1 MSILEIAYDNIPVNK
16 AKVNYMDIARYITEY
31 VKDTGYT
38 YVLIKGSDS
47 IFEKTGYCYGASG
60 YYAPSS
66 QYGTATDFKHMIKEL
81 HNNGIGVIIDF
92 NVAYFGIDIRS
103 IVNYDGGD
111 CYGYLKPRIIEKPQM
126 NITTFAY
133 EKGEV
138 RSFLISAIAMWL
150 DEYNIDGI
158 KITDTATM
166 LYLDYGKNPGEW
178 TPNMYGGNENLDA
191 IEFIKQ
197 MNEYVHKRNDGVITI
212 ADEKSLW
219 SDVTRNNDNED
230 SLGFDYKLMMAL
242 MRNSLSL

>member
-1 MSILEIAYDNIPVNK
+1 
-16 AKVNYMDIARYITEY
+16 
-31 VKDTGYT
+31 
-38 YVLIKGSDS
+38 
-47 IFEKTGYCYGASG
+47 
-60 YYAPSS
+60 
-66 QYGTATDFKHMIKEL
+66 MIKEL

-212 ADEKSLW
+212 ADE
-219 SDVTRNNDNED
+219 
-230 SLGFDYKLMMAL
+230 
-242 MRNSLSL
+242 

>member
-1 MSILEIAYDNIPVNK
+1 
-16 AKVNYMDIARYITEY
+16 
-31 VKDTGYT
+31 
-38 YVLIKGSDS
+38 
-47 IFEKTGYCYGASG
+47 
-60 YYAPSS
+60 
-66 QYGTATDFKHMIKEL
+66 
-81 HNNGIGVIIDF
+81 
-92 NVAYFGIDIRS
+92 
-103 IVNYDGGD
+103 
-111 CYGYLKPRIIEKPQM
+111 
-126 NITTFAY
+126 
-133 EKGEV
+133 
-138 RSFLISAIAMWL
+138 MWL

>member
-1 MSILEIAYDNIPVNK
+1 MRRA
-16 AKVNYMDIARYITEY
+16 
-31 VKDTGYT
+31 
-38 YVLIKGSDS
+38 
-47 IFEKTGYCYGASG
+47 
-60 YYAPSS
+60 
-66 QYGTATDFKHMIKEL
+66 
-81 HNNGIGVIIDF
+81 
-92 NVAYFGIDIRS
+92 
-103 IVNYDGGD
+103 
-111 CYGYLKPRIIEKPQM
+111 
-126 NITTFAY
+126 
-133 EKGEV
+133 EV

-219 SDVTRNNDNED
+219 SD
-230 SLGFDYKLMMAL
+230 DYTK
-242 MRNSLSL
+242 

>member
-1 MSILEIAYDNIPVNK
+1 
-16 AKVNYMDIARYITEY
+16 
-31 VKDTGYT
+31 
-38 YVLIKGSDS
+38 
-47 IFEKTGYCYGASG
+47 
-60 YYAPSS
+60 
-66 QYGTATDFKHMIKEL
+66 
-81 HNNGIGVIIDF
+81 
-92 NVAYFGIDIRS
+92 
-103 IVNYDGGD
+103 
-111 CYGYLKPRIIEKPQM
+111 M
-126 NITTFAY
+126 NITTFDY

-230 SLGFDYKLMMAL
+230 SLGFDYKLNDGFNEEFFEFVKQDPLFRKGM
-242 MRNSLSL
+242 